1 MKKILISAL
10 VVMLLG
16 ACSTANIRPTVSL
29 ENKTAEQYEKD
40 LLVCQQKA
48 ESEQSKMVK
57 YAVIGAVVSSAIT
70 SLTGGDTKDAA
81 LAAAGGAAAGVAVDA
96 VATGIESAEDQIKD
110 CLAERGYQLIQS

>member
-1 MKKILISAL
+1 MKKISIAISII
-10 VVMLLG
+10 VMLS
-16 ACSTANIRPTVSL
+16 ACSTTNIRPNVSL

-48 ESEQSKMVK
+48 EKEQSKMVK
-57 YAVIGAVVSSAIT
+57 FAVVGAVVSSAIT